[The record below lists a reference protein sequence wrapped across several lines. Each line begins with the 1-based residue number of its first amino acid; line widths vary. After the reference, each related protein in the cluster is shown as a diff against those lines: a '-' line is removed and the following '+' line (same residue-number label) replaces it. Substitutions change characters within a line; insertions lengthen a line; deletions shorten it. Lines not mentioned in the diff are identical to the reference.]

1 MEALQQV
8 QFMFDG
14 VVSIESKSC
23 SRKGAV
29 MQEDAVLRTPEAS
42 QSVVAAA
49 CADNHCCALCCCR
62 KGAVI
67 EEDVVLKTP
76 EDGRVAQLTTD
87 SLVVRLNTLLY
98 VEEQLPAM
106 EKVVMDRCGSPA
118 GTSGSSAPGAVLAV
132 VCGLSSCQGTNDKG
146 SGSCC
151 VLHTGPIDFR
161 PEYLA
166 AGLPGKSVLC

>member
-1 MEALQQV
+1 MVPNTL
-8 QFMFDG
+8 
-14 VVSIESKSC
+14 
-23 SRKGAV
+23 
-29 MQEDAVLRTPEAS
+29 EAS
-42 QSVVAAA
+42 QLIVAAA
-49 CADNHCCALCCCR
+49 CADTHRCALCCCR

-132 VCGLSSCQGTNDKG
+132 VCSVSSCQGTKDAV
-146 SGSCC
+146 SGACC
-151 VLHTGPIDFR
+151 VLHQGLALSIWQQGCMGHLSYADAMGSLCGKLESCCAFLTCGI
-161 PEYLA
+161 A
-166 AGLPGKSVLC
+166 AGALQLGG